1 MAIPLV
7 YNVRSVKARWTSTI
21 VAVVGI
27 AGTVGVFVAMLSL
40 ARGFKAT
47 LVSSGSADNALITR
61 AGATSEMTSGV
72 SLDSVKI
79 IQDAPG
85 IARGADGPLLTPE
98 AVLMAPIPLRSTGT
112 DANVELRG
120 VAPNVFAIRSN
131 VKIIEGRMFRP
142 GLSELI
148 VGKNAK
154 ATYSGLT
161 LGSTIGL
168 GSVRW
173 QVVGIFDA
181 GGSAFDS
188 EVWGDAHLLNG
199 AYKRPDTF
207 SQSVTVHLASPAA
220 LQQLRD
226 TLTADPR
233 LSVDV
238 TREIDYY
245 AKQSTRMTQLIT
257 ILGGFVASIM
267 AIGAVFGA
275 LNTMYSAVAERGR
288 EIATMRALGFNSG
301 NVVLSFLFEALL
313 ISFVG
318 GLVGCLAVLPLNGFT
333 TSPMNFQTFSNL
345 AFAFKITFDLLW
357 MGVLF
362 ALVMGVL
369 GGMPPAIRAA
379 SRPVATALGELS
391 APEGNSLARRLRR
404 SGVASRKQIE
414 AREAARVRLTSLP
427 RGANP
432 PASIFPS
439 TRYIQ
444 LLPWRDPVL
453 CPSRR

>member
-1 MAIPLV
+1 MLSGGFDMFFTVIGLFLLGVASLLALAIVVGLLSPLFISV
-7 YNVRSVKARWTSTI
+7 PVAYNFRSIRVRWASAV
-21 VAVVGI
+21 VAVLGI
-27 AGTVGVFVAMLSL
+27 AGTVGVFIAMLSL
-40 ARGFKAT
+40 ARGFQAT

-72 SLDSVKI
+72 ALDSVKI

-85 IARGADGPLLTPE
+85 IARGADGPLVTPE

-120 VAPNVFAIRSN
+120 VSPNVLAIRGN

-142 GLSELI
+142 GLSELV

-161 LGSTIGL
+161 LGSTIWL
-168 GSVRW
+168 GSSRW

-199 AYKRPDTF
+199 AYKRPDTL

-220 LQQLRD
+220 LQQLKD
-226 TLTADPR
+226 SLTGDPR
-233 LSVDV
+233 LNVDV

-245 AKQSTRMTQLIT
+245 AKQSTRMTTLIT
-257 ILGGFVASIM
+257 RLGGFVAVIM

-288 EIATMRALGFNSG
+288 EIATMRALGFG
-301 NVVLSFLFEALL
+301 GANVVLSFVFEALM
-313 ISFVG
+313 ISLFG
-318 GLVGCLAVLPLNGFT
+318 GVLGCLAVLPLNGWT
-333 TSPMNFQTFSNL
+333 TSTMNFQTFSNL
-345 AFAFKITFDLLW
+345 AFAFKITPLLLLG
-357 MGVLF
+357 GVSF
-362 ALVMGVL
+362 ALVMGFL
-369 GGMPPAIRAA
+369 GGILPAIRAA
-379 SRPVATALGELS
+379 RLPVAAALRAL
-391 APEGNSLARRLRR
+391 
-404 SGVASRKQIE
+404 
-414 AREAARVRLTSLP
+414 
-427 RGANP
+427 
-432 PASIFPS
+432 
-439 TRYIQ
+439 
-444 LLPWRDPVL
+444 
-453 CPSRR
+453 